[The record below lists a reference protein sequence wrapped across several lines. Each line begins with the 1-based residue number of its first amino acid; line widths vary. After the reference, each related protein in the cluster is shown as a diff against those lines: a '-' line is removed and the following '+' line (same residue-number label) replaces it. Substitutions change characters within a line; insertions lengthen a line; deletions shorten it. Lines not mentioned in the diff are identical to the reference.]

1 MSRVGS
7 SAAGRMMMTTMM
19 TKNGIIRHRHI
30 QPSSLLRNSTR
41 TVSTVLGNNHG
52 FRFSNEASSMAN
64 KPPVDMPFLSLKK
77 DRENE
82 ERQLQHR
89 TEQRRHYH
97 ATPQTDRAVAIMMGL
112 GALSAVSY
120 AGASAIQSYRE
131 WKASQPSAE
140 ELEKQ
145 QKEQANAAAQEQAK
159 AKAEEPKSTSS
170 EKRTNIFK
178 EWFDVGSKYYEG
190 GFEDTMT
197 RREAALILGVRES
210 TSVQRIKDAH
220 RKLLILNHPDTGG
233 STYISGKV
241 NEAKELLL
249 KNKM

>member
-1 MSRVGS
+1 
-7 SAAGRMMMTTMM
+7 MMMTTT
-19 TKNGIIRHRHI
+19 TKNGIIRNRHV
-30 QPSSLLRNSTR
+30 QPSSLLRSSSGTR
-41 TVSTVLGNNHG
+41 TVSTVLGNNNG
-52 FRFSNEASSMAN
+52 FRFGNDASSPTNMT
-64 KPPVDMPFLSLKK
+64 PVDMPFLSLKK

-145 QKEQANAAAQEQAK
+145 QKEQASAAAEEQAK
-159 AKAEEPKSTSS
+159 AKKTEEPKSTSS